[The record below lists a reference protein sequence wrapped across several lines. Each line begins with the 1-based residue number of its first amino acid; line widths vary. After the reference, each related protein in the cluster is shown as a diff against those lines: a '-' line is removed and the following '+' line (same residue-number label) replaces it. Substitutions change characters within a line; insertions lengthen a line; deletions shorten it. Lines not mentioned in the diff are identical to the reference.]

1 MVASGLDQ
9 LLLGEIMRT
18 FKTVL
23 TGALVLSLF
32 GSYSTYAADQA
43 KDHVIKGH
51 EFAGQAKVSLEQA
64 RRIALKAYPGK
75 ITDEELEKE
84 RGGSGL
90 RYSFDIRKG
99 SVTHEVGVDAKTGKV
114 LENSKEGPNAD

>member
-1 MVASGLDQ
+1 M
-9 LLLGEIMRT
+9 MRT
-18 FKTVL
+18 HKTIL
-23 TGALVLSLF
+23 ASALALSLF
-32 GSYSTYAADQA
+32 GAYSAYAADQA
-43 KDHVIKGH
+43 KDHLFKGH
-51 EFAGQAKVSLEQA
+51 ELAGQAKIDLEHA

-75 ITDEELEKE
+75 IADEELEKE
-84 RGGSGL
+84 PGGSGL